1 MKNKKVY
8 LIIAYMFIVLALT
21 LLVVNKEVFAIES
34 NAENST
40 VNTNVETEKTTFKA
54 KVKYKKFPNS
64 TESNPVI
71 RKEILVGLTKN
82 GVDLGIDYEKKVSTR
97 YDEIEL
103 VWDNLDKYTV
113 ENGIQKENVYEI
125 KLKTRGLSDKKHYEE
140 QSEYEVEIKSNEIV
154 ITSNIDF
161 KDFHTTVEFK
171 NFKPGDEKPK
181 FRVELVAIKG
191 YSPYESYGMIGEEY
205 DKLVDALD
213 KDTVSFEWKNV
224 PIYKAREL
232 LKNYGGSISYEIRIK
247 YEDLKNIDKN
257 KYEVLGG
264 DTHFT
269 IIKKEQKEPETGE
282 IVEIKDPEFRKL
294 LINYINDDRPKDNK
308 KSIDSPIYK
317 HELEKI
323 KTLGITD
330 REIYLT
336 DGINGSKIKSLD
348 GIENLVNLERV
359 NLEEINNNLIS
370 ELSKVKN
377 LKELYIYDFNKK
389 DKIDNEAFK
398 GLSNLEELY
407 IIQNSNSNSNNAIDI
422 YTLKDLGFL
431 TYLKK
436 LNTLKIEGYVI
447 IENLDNI
454 KNSSIKNLKL
464 KVKDIPSIT
473 PIVENE
479 NIEKLNIEAITRNP
493 SFFDSGTPEE
503 RKNARID
510 WWVSI
515 ISYYL
520 NKKNI
525 SREEALKYLKNYAKE
540 EKDERTEEE
549 FEKYINE
556 YLTDEDDSFKIKN
569 LKEIIKMKNLKELH
583 LNSVKLEDINGISE
597 LKNLEKLVIKND
609 SLTNIDELLKI
620 EKLKELSID
629 TRKIYDRRKLKDLK
643 DKGLLP
649 NLNENEIEGEL
660 SFIINPK
667 KFTLP
672 DIYNGKG
679 EKFDLLDEKNEVGL
693 MESSG
698 HPYTWK
704 HIEIFKT
711 IKNFIK
717 KNEDRNIFLYI

>member
-21 LLVVNKEVFAIES
+21 FVIVNTQALAIES
-34 NAENST
+34 NAEGNN
-40 VNTNVETEKTTFKA
+40 VLNTNVETEKITFKA

-82 GVDLGIDYEKKVSTR
+82 GVDLGTEYEKKVSTR
-97 YDEIEL
+97 YDEVEL
-103 VWDNLDKYTV
+103 TWDNLEKYTV
-113 ENGIQKENVYEI
+113 ENGVQKENVYEI
-125 KLKTRGLSDKKHYEE
+125 KLKTRGLSDKEYYEK
-140 QSEYEVEIKSNEIV
+140 QSEYEVEIKSNEIT

-171 NFKPGDEKPK
+171 NFKPGDEKPE
-181 FRVELVAIKG
+181 FRVQLIAIKG
-191 YSPYESYGMIGEEY
+191 REPYETYAQIGEEY
-205 DKLVDALD
+205 DKTVDAGE
-213 KDTVSFEWKNV
+213 KNEVSFEWKNV
-224 PIYKAREL
+224 PVYKVREL
-232 LKNYGGSISYEIRIK
+232 LKNYGGSISYGIRIK

-257 KYEVLGG
+257 KYEILGG
-264 DTHFT
+264 GTHFT
-269 IIKKEQKEPETGE
+269 IIKKQPKAPETGE

-294 LINYINDDRPKDNK
+294 LIYYINSDRSKDNK

-407 IIQNSNSNSNNAIDI
+407 IIQNSNSNNAIGI

-464 KVKDIPSIT
+464 KVKDMPSIT